1 MQCFTETY
9 FSSIAFYILYINDLR
24 KVSNILEPITF
35 TDDTNLFFSH
45 ESIKELFHTVSS
57 ELSKV
62 FAWPNANKI
71 SPNKDKTKYA
81 LVHKARKKNSFIN
94 TSIIIHKRNET
105 KRVSSTGSR
114 NYV

>member
-1 MQCFTETY
+1 MRCFTETY

-45 ESIKELFHTVSS
+45 ESIIEFFPTVSS

-81 LVHKARKKNSFIN
+81 LVHKARQKKLF
-94 TSIIIHKRNET
+94 H
-105 KRVSSTGSR
+105 
-114 NYV
+114 